1 MWRSNLSNLE
11 SSSWQI
17 LSSIP
22 VDVLRNYRQQK
33 LSPVV
38 CSRKPAWG
46 YLGGDIR
53 LWLGTMMNCRYH
65 KRHTGSVVD
74 ILLQKIWIKWIDFPF
89 PLLSSIQ
96 YAAVL
101 CDFGGSVK
109 AYSSDD
115 SLLLVGKMS
124 ILVWNTQ

>member
-1 MWRSNLSNLE
+1 M
-11 SSSWQI
+11 
-17 LSSIP
+17 
-22 VDVLRNYRQQK
+22 
-33 LSPVV
+33 V
-38 CSRKPAWG
+38 CSRKPTWG
-46 YLGGDIR
+46 YSGGNIR
-53 LWLGTMMNCRYH
+53 LWLGTMMNCGYH
-65 KRHTGSVVD
+65 KRHTVSVVD

-115 SLLLVGKMS
+115 SLLLRKMS